1 LFLLIARA
9 ASGASRPPREH
20 AARAPSESPRQL
32 TRRPVLRHGRRS
44 SDLLLVSEL
53 RAGVAPRTSSQPARR
68 HLPPVIPDR
77 RGRTSG
83 VNLHQP
89 PATARPRRARRAER
103 SHGSASKELDA
114 GRGEL
119 GNLKLRPMALLLF

>member
-68 HLPPVIPDR
+68 HLPPMIPDR
-77 RGRTSG
+77 RGRTGDGS
-83 VNLHQP
+83 
-89 PATARPRRARRAER
+89 ATARARRAER
-103 SHGSASKELDA
+103 SHGSADLD
-114 GRGEL
+114 GRGGGGGAFTL
-119 GNLKLRPMALLLF
+119 LPLLRLPRNHC